1 MSTKVLKRLEAN
13 RVRGAYDDAPK
24 KLLLPLSL
32 GVSSV
37 ALLHV
42 LDRHLQVQKQK
53 SGRVSYSIHVL
64 FVDQS
69 DFVLQRESQSALERA
84 RLRFPMHSF
93 SIVALDE
100 VLDYGSPLLEG
111 TLMNSQALD
120 ENCALSRPDKLKALL
135 SALPSATSRL
145 DIVNI
150 LRGRLIAVFAE
161 LHGCSFI
168 AFGDSTTRLA
178 ERTLAETAKGRGGSL
193 PWLTSDSM
201 TPEGLKTNYPMRDLL
216 KRELFL
222 YITITEPSLK
232 PLLVD
237 GDFLDDTPV
246 SSKDTTID
254 GLMSQYFTSVE
265 QNYPSIVANVVRT
278 SGKLVAPTLQ
288 SDSIPCGLCGLPA
301 ESASKGWAGD
311 QGSLPASSSE
321 QSKSAFS
328 NGSLCY
334 GCTRSVSTS

>member
-13 RVRGAYDDAPK
+13 RVRGAYDDASK

-64 FVDQS
+64 FIDQS
-69 DFVLQRESQSALERA
+69 AFAFQREYKSALEQA
-84 RLRFPMHSF
+84 KLRFPMYSF
-93 SIVALDE
+93 SVVTLDE
-100 VLDYGSPLLEG
+100 VLDYESPFLKG
-111 TLMNSQALD
+111 ILMNGKVMD
-120 ENCALSRPDKLKALL
+120 ESCALSRPDKLKALL

-145 DIVNI
+145 DTVNI
-150 LRGRLIAVFAE
+150 LRGRLITVFAE
-161 LHGCSFI
+161 SHGCSLI
-168 AFGDSTTRLA
+168 VFGDSTTRLA

-193 PWLTSDSM
+193 PWLTSDSV
-201 TPEGLKTNYPMRDLL
+201 TSAGLKTNYPMRDLL

-222 YITITEPSLK
+222 YITITEPSLQ

-237 GDFLDDTPV
+237 GDSIDSAPV

-254 GLMSQYFTSVE
+254 GLMSQYFASVE
-265 QNYPSIVANVVRT
+265 QSYPSIVANVVRT

-288 SDSIPCGLCGLPA
+288 SDPIPCGMCGLPV
-301 ESASKGWAGD
+301 ESAPKAWAGD
-311 QGSLPASSSE
+311 QGSLPAVSSG
-321 QSKSAFS
+321 QSKLASG
-328 NGSLCY
+328 NGPLCY
-334 GCTRSVSTS
+334 GCTRSIVTA